1 MLVFEYKKR
10 NDHKIF
16 PWSAKL
22 FASDSNIDKAYIP
35 NLGGIVRGFIWGGRG
50 WIELPR
56 LKLVKIMLETW
67 NFVR

>member
-35 NLGGIVRGFIWGGRG
+35 NLGGIVRGF
-50 WIELPR
+50 L
-56 LKLVKIMLETW
+56 
-67 NFVR
+67 